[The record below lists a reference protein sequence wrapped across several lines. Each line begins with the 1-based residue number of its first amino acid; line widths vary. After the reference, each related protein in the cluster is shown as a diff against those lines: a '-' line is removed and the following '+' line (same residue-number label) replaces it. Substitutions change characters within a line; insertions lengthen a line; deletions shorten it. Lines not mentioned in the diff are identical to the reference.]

1 MPEAGSKPASHPHL
15 TTVLSDGAWRGRR
28 AFVVGGG
35 PSLRGFDFRRLDG
48 ELWIGCNMAFLE
60 RPTIALSICFRFM
73 RDVVKPGVPPPR
85 GPHAAAWAACPSLKV
100 FMAPP
105 TDGERV
111 DDVPAYQVGNCDRTV
126 GVNAWGRSLAT
137 GLRNG
142 PMSGIVA
149 ANLADIL
156 APDVIYLLGMDCQ
169 AADEGRTANYHDHYW
184 WNADR
189 KPRPKEGRYRGARD
203 VWEKH
208 AAAGDI
214 RTRIVNLGPDSALE
228 CFERGS
234 LDEVLGPARQADP
247 PAAAVQGCPAV
258 SSPTAPLS
266 REAARVNDEHRGGK
280 YTT

>member
-1 MPEAGSKPASHPHL
+1 MAVTRAAPHPHL
-15 TTVLSDGAWRGRR
+15 STVLEDGAWRGRR

-35 PSLRGFDFRRLDG
+35 PSLRGFDFSRLRN

-60 RPTIALSICFRFM
+60 RPTIAFSVCYRFM
-73 RDVVKPGVPPPR
+73 RDVVKPGVPAPR
-85 GPHAAAWAACPSLKV
+85 GPHAPAWAACPSIKV
-100 FMAPP
+100 LLNPP

-111 DDVPAYQVGNCDRTV
+111 DDVPAFQIGNTDLTI

-137 GLRNG
+137 GVRNG

-156 APDVIYLLGMDCQ
+156 APTTIYLLGMDCRT
-169 AADEGRTANYHDHYW
+169 ADDGRTANYHDHYW

-189 KPRPKEGRYRGARD
+189 KPRPKEGRYKGARD

-214 RTRIVNLGPDSALE
+214 RSKVVVLGDSALE
-228 CFERGS
+228 CFPKGRLE
-234 LDEVLGPARQADP
+234 DVLP
-247 PAAAVQGCPAV
+247 
-258 SSPTAPLS
+258 
-266 REAARVNDEHRGGK
+266 
-280 YTT
+280 